1 MWYSVE
7 EVRLMPRVK
16 TKTATQSKNEYAKR
30 NYDSI
35 RLQVKKGRKEAIR
48 SISAKNGESL
58 QGYINR
64 LIEEDMKK
72 AGHPLEWS
80 AGESTVRILI
90 LVSRYVFLKKE
101 ENFRETM
108 LRTPATMLCNQKR
121 YCTGKPRYH
130 NGFGVFSCP
139 NFQVQTKRYF
149 SLLRGLELP
158 TPTISGGFWE
168 MYSPESRLFSFP
180 LKNYFLRSSL
190 KSKDDLPAC
199 SGKRFALH
207 FRANLT

>member
-1 MWYSVE
+1 MACYKKQRSKNASLPISRYSFSLSNLSVTSIT
-7 EVRLMPRVK
+7 VRLGSGGITENQKKLQFFWWNPCVMPLKVQFNK
-16 TKTATQSKNEYAKR
+16 CVFKS
-30 NYDSI
+30 
-35 RLQVKKGRKEAIR
+35 V
-48 SISAKNGESL
+48 ISLG
-58 QGYINR
+58 
-64 LIEEDMKK
+64 
-72 AGHPLEWS
+72 
-80 AGESTVRILI
+80 
-90 LVSRYVFLKKE
+90 
-101 ENFRETM
+101 
-108 LRTPATMLCNQKR
+108 TMLCNQKR

-180 LKNYFLRSSL
+180 LKNYFLRSSIN
-190 KSKDDLPAC
+190 SKDDLPAC